1 MSRRL
6 NEQSGGSGAV
16 RYGMEFSQ
24 WAQRFSSAPPP
35 PGTASESDRI
45 LHQFRTANDWFG
57 DQLYGWLLLDWSEPA
72 ADLTDEATEFENTWR
87 GLMEQYSQMVA
98 VSVNAVGH
106 RAQSA
111 ADAEGRIFPG
121 NEINFHVLN
130 HAMLSMWSLALDIP
144 TAHSRARE
152 IYEAQLSLALAG
164 TRHAEDRVRRTG
176 KEPESYYSP
185 DNADYRRRIS
195 GIATEIDAAIVL
207 LELCKRHPALCV
219 VPAPRR
225 FEEFGVR
232 HASSDGGRVTS
243 ANSDFVLLNM
253 DEQQVTGVQVK
264 TWAPGCD
271 VARYSSDHV
280 VILDGVHDLGNT
292 RPVRLEPRSSELSD
306 RAWPGLIATGFLGN
320 APAKALGR
328 RADGDELRRLIRVRE
343 RARDLSHGFRFL
355 LGDAVDRIEAV
366 VASRVL

>member
-1 MSRRL
+1 MEFKTWAERF
-6 NEQSGGSGAV
+6 SGA
-16 RYGMEFSQ
+16 
-24 WAQRFSSAPPP
+24 PPT
-35 PGTASESDRI
+35 PGTATESDRV
-45 LHQFRTANDWFG
+45 LHQFRAANDWFG
-57 DQLYGWLLLDWSEPA
+57 DQLYGWLLLDWTEPA
-72 ADLTDEATEFENTWR
+72 ADMTDEVAEFESSWR
-87 GLMEQYSQMVA
+87 GLMDQYAQMVA
-98 VSVNAVGH
+98 VSVNMVGH

-111 ADAEGRIFPG
+111 AQAEGRTFPG

-144 TAHSRARE
+144 TAHPRSRE

-176 KEPESYYSP
+176 KAPESYYAP
-185 DNADYRRRIS
+185 DNADYRRKIS

-207 LELCKRHPALCV
+207 LELCRRHPALCV

-225 FEEFGVR
+225 FEEFGMRQVP
-232 HASSDGGRVTS
+232 SDGGRATT

-264 TWAPGCD
+264 TWAAGCD

-292 RPVRLEPRSSELSD
+292 RPVRLDPRSSEQSD
-306 RAWPGLIATGFLGN
+306 RAWPGLIATGFLGSV
-320 APAKALGR
+320 PAKVLSR
-328 RADGDELRRLIRVRE
+328 RAEGDELRQLIRARE
-343 RARDLSHGFRFL
+343 RARDLSEGFRFL
-355 LGDAVDRIEAV
+355 LEDAVERAEAV
-366 VASRVL
+366 VAPRVL